1 MILVIDNYII
11 QGNEDEI
18 ISFIKRYNYENGKH
32 IIKNNIDRTCYKKLF
47 GIETKENKEWN

>member
-18 ISFIKRYNYENGKH
+18 ISFIKRYNYENKKH
-32 IIKNNIDRTCYKKLF
+32 IVKNNIDNQRFYEKLF
-47 GIETKENKEWN
+47 GLETKENKYE